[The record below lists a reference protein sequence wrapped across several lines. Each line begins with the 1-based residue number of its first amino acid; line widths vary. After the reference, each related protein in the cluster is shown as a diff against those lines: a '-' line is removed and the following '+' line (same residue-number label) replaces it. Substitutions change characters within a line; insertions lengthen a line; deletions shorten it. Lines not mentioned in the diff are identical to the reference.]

1 MVSQGNSLGF
11 KFRVSQ
17 ETLQK
22 EIFMNPNNTEYIAN
36 NWLKES
42 ATNSIQLIEAKG
54 GAIALMQSGEI
65 LYRLSRAAPFIKS
78 KNHKMVGVALSSFVG
93 KEVLILS
100 TSKKPLDNEECITI
114 TPQDLKLVV
123 DEIFDPFIKKEFIEQ
138 EDGLYKINRFKPS
151 DYMELKPRYNPS
163 EDIQKGAIIA
173 LILHLAQYNEE
184 YAEWII
190 NWLAYFFQGLKK
202 SQVALVLQGVQGA
215 GKGIFFTKIITALI
229 SEQFVKTINDKS
241 LNSPYLG
248 SLVEDVLFF
257 NLDEISVKNSK
268 GASTKNFLKAL
279 VTNDTITA
287 ENKFETLK
295 EERKIYGQ
303 ILITSNELEA
313 LEIEPSDRR
322 FSVLETGPS
331 LLQTNF
337 LGYGSSESFLNAIE
351 DELELFALY
360 LKSYR
365 VDIQKANSALSTPQ
379 KDALIHLY
387 LQKQQ
392 KHRNA
397 HLPKLSKLQKN
408 IQEFAFAIRTKNI
421 NYFESIRLDKPELY
435 HEIYRDIY
443 NGYFKIVN
451 LLSAFILIY
460 GNRSVKTNSELL
472 MELQNHDFHQ
482 FNRANFHLL
491 LVDGIEENYLAI
503 VPLHPNHNL

>member
-1 MVSQGNSLGF
+1 MYSMVSQGNSLGF

-190 NWLAYFFQGLKK
+190 NWLLFSKMTLPLTTGGYKFANCGNRQTDAGIGRPIVNQRPAFGESITIGIIIVNNNSAGEDNIGDLPDQLIALTRFQDIVSRAGFDYPGTFQIQKSNSGL
-202 SQVALVLQGVQGA
+202 
-215 GKGIFFTKIITALI
+215 INRTA
-229 SEQFVKTINDKS
+229 SEMVGDAMINQQPS
-241 LNSPYLG
+241 LG
-248 SLVEDVLFF
+248 GF
-257 NLDEISVKNSK
+257 
-268 GASTKNFLKAL
+268 
-279 VTNDTITA
+279 
-287 ENKFETLK
+287 
-295 EERKIYGQ
+295 
-303 ILITSNELEA
+303 
-313 LEIEPSDRR
+313 DRR
-322 FSVLETGPS
+322 WTGSDP
-331 LLQTNF
+331 LVP
-337 LGYGSSESFLNAIE
+337 IMM
-351 DELELFALY
+351 
-360 LKSYR
+360 
-365 VDIQKANSALSTPQ
+365 PP
-379 KDALIHLY
+379 
-387 LQKQQ
+387 
-392 KHRNA
+392 A
-397 HLPKLSKLQKN
+397 H
-408 IQEFAFAIRTKNI
+408 
-421 NYFESIRLDKPELY
+421 
-435 HEIYRDIY
+435 
-443 NGYFKIVN
+443 
-451 LLSAFILIY
+451 
-460 GNRSVKTNSELL
+460 NR
-472 MELQNHDFHQ
+472 
-482 FNRANFHLL
+482 RCRR
-491 LVDGIEENYLAI
+491 
-503 VPLHPNHNL
+503 P